1 MLGEKLLCGRYILE
15 EKLGS
20 GSLGDIYRATDTRSN
35 RPVAVRLVTEVQDP
49 LALATYY
56 RQWAIQAGIR
66 HENVGVILDIGE
78 AMEDEERYPVVVT
91 PLIEGTALCDLFVQ
105 PLSNSD
111 PKDWL
116 AAITKAAWGLQ
127 AAHERGLIHGRLH
140 SGNILLDRDGG
151 VRVVDFGSSGS
162 AKRTDGVQR
171 DLAALGAICFEA
183 LTSAEAPTER
193 SDGEAALATAPAT
206 TSEISGVIVDTLWP
220 ETEGHFSSAKEFA
233 IALADA
239 LRSAGGESE
248 ESSVAPADPMQGPS
262 VEGGAS
268 REPVSRPTIALDS
281 VSADERIATGLK
293 GLGERLSQEESVT
306 ASDDPIATIEER
318 AARES
323 DLSKAVRLLE
333 TEAAARPDSSRLKRL
348 IALYRDKLNVVSE
361 VLARIEQLEVA
372 GKFDEATEQREILRS
387 IHPANRPDIPSVGST
402 PDPPPK
408 TTASETP
415 VTETVELPDLSGQPT
430 IIHEK
435 EPTNSIKQPTPTD
448 TASVGDDDELEKHE
462 LFWVAARRKQADQA
476 GVEPR
481 QATASVPEKVNVAEV
496 KVARNENKATDS
508 EPLAADSTEEDSP
521 AEAPSKLDESFHKA
535 AKALAPRMASLSASM
550 KSQLQQLSTPE
561 ESQKEDNGKT
571 EPEKPKPAEKAAPPR
586 PKWMYIVGAAIVV
599 MLLLALVLIFGGSD
613 AVPVAAVR
621 QTEIRAYPAQAEILL
636 DGELCGSGECAV
648 ELEIGSHRAT
658 ARLAGFESDFEIF
671 NVEAPRE
678 GVAVEDTPPQR
689 VELYLTALF
698 PSLDIETDLARGTV
712 FLDDIEVGEIEDGAF
727 SLRELADG
735 EHTLRIRSGAVETT
749 VLVETEA
756 GSAPIVTSVESR
768 EAKVLVA
775 SSLAGTAT
783 VWSSTPTAVITID
796 GEEQG
801 PSGSEGLRIDGLA
814 EGPHRVGAAGS
825 GVIASFRAD
834 NRPRLAIAVN
844 TDRNVGGLRI
854 VTGQDGATVYLN
866 DRPYRRKTARGSLL
880 VFLYPGTYR
889 VRVEKPGFVSTPE
902 YSIDISKGVREVLTA
917 DLVPQPQLATLS
929 LRGATPGAEVRI
941 DGERVGEVS
950 SGGSF
955 SYEAVRAG
963 ERVIQIGKAGYRN
976 RTVKQQFEIGQE
988 TSIDGSLVPSTGDL
1002 TVSVSPPD
1010 VAAHLVV
1017 RNSQGAIVQLENR
1030 RASALPEGSYRIEA
1044 SANGFRSITS
1054 EVRVIGGENVV
1065 AEIQL
1070 QSLAAPKPK
1079 EPRNLAAV
1087 LANDPAWS
1095 RRGDQLIRRGG
1106 GVVLVPAMGV
1116 GKYRFAVNLL
1126 RGRRLQWVVN
1136 YVDSENY
1143 GWFQIGRNNF
1153 IRSIVSQGQRSRPYQ
1168 EPHALTEFRA
1178 VTIEIDVKDEEI
1190 VHRLLRNGEWV
1201 ELDRWKFTGADFAK
1215 GQFGFRLPGRDEIAV
1230 HSLDFTAAR

>member
-1 MLGEKLLCGRYILE
+1 MLGEKLLCDRYVLE

-35 RPVAVRLVTEVQDP
+35 RPVAIRLVTEVQDP

-91 PLIEGTALCDLFVQ
+91 PLIEGTALRDLFVQ
-105 PLSNSD
+105 PLRNSD

-162 AKRTDGVQR
+162 AKRTDGVR
-171 DLAALGAICFEA
+171 SDLAGLGAICFEA

-220 ETEGHFSSAKEFA
+220 ETERHFSSAKKFA

-248 ESSVAPADPMQGPS
+248 RSNIAPVTPQGPS
-262 VEGGAS
+262 VEGGTS
-268 REPVSRPTIALDS
+268 REPVSQPTIALDP
-281 VSADERIATGLK
+281 VSTDEHIATDLK

-318 AARES
+318 AAREP
-323 DLSKAVRLLE
+323 DLGEAVRLLE
-333 TEAAARPDSSRLKRL
+333 SEAVARPDSSRLKRL
-348 IALYRDKLNVVSE
+348 IALYRDKLDVVSE
-361 VLARIEQLEVA
+361 VLARIEQLEAA
-372 GKFDEATEQREILRS
+372 GKFDEATEQRVILRS
-387 IHPANRPDIPSVGST
+387 IHPANRPDIPPVSST

-408 TTASETP
+408 TTTSETP
-415 VTETVELPDLSGQPT
+415 VTDAVELPNLSGQPT

-435 EPTNSIKQPTPTD
+435 EPTNSIKQSTPTD
-448 TASVGDDDELEKHE
+448 TASVGDDNELEKRE

-476 GVEPR
+476 GVEPQ
-481 QATASVPEKVNVAEV
+481 QATASVPEKVDCAEV
-496 KVARNENKATDS
+496 KA
-508 EPLAADSTEEDSP
+508 AADSTEADNP
-521 AEAPSKLDESFHKA
+521 AKQPGKLDESFHKA
-535 AKALAPRMASLSASM
+535 AEALAPRVASLSASM
-550 KSQLQQLSTPE
+550 KSQLQQLSSPD
-561 ESQKEDNGKT
+561 ESQKEEKENTDR
-571 EPEKPKPAEKAAPPR
+571 EPPKQAEKAAPPR

-599 MLLLALVLIFGGSD
+599 ILLLALALLFSGSD
-613 AVPVAAVR
+613 TVPVSAVVR

-689 VELYLTALF
+689 VEMYLTALF

-735 EHTLRIRSGAVETT
+735 YHELQIRSGAVETT
-749 VLVETEA
+749 VVVETKA
-756 GSAPIVTSVESR
+756 GSAPIITSVESR

-775 SSLAGTAT
+775 SSLSTTAT
-783 VWSSTPTAVITID
+783 VWSSTPTVGIAVD
-796 GEEQG
+796 GEEHG
-801 PSGSEGLRIDGLA
+801 PSGPEGLKIAGLA
-814 EGPHRVGAAGS
+814 EGPHRVGTDGS
-825 GVIASFRAD
+825 GAIASFRAD

-866 DRPYRRKTARGSLL
+866 DRAYRRKTARGSLL

-902 YSIDISKGVREVLTA
+902 YSVKITKGAREAITA
-917 DLVPQPQLATLS
+917 DLVAQPQLATLS

-950 SGGSF
+950 PDGSF

-963 ERVIQIGKAGYRN
+963 ERVIQVGKAGYRN
-976 RTVKQQFEIGQE
+976 RTVERQFEIGQE

-1030 RASALPEGSYRIEA
+1030 RASALPEGGYRIEA

-1065 AEIQL
+1065 AEIRFV
-1070 QSLAAPKPK
+1070 SLAAPKPIGPQDLTK
-1079 EPRNLAAV
+1079 AFAA
-1087 LANDPAWS
+1087 DPAWS

-1126 RGRRLQWVVN
+1126 RGRRLQWVVD

-1143 GWFQIGRNNF
+1143 GWFQLGRNNF

-1168 EPHALTEFRA
+1168 EPHGLAEFRA
-1178 VTIEIDVKDEEI
+1178 VTIEVDVKDEEI
-1190 VHRLLRNGEWV
+1190 VHRFLRNGEWV
-1201 ELDRWKFTGADFAK
+1201 ELDRWKFTGANFAK
-1215 GQFGFRLPGRDEIAV
+1215 GRFGFRLPGRDEIAV
-1230 HSLDFTAAR
+1230 HALEFTARP

>member
-1 MLGEKLLCGRYILE
+1 MLGEKLFCDRYVLE

-20 GSLGDIYRATDTRSN
+20 GTLGDIYRATDTRSN

-78 AMEDEERYPVVVT
+78 ATEDEERYPVVVT
-91 PLIEGTALCDLFVQ
+91 PLIEGTALRDLFVQ
-105 PLSNSD
+105 PLRNSD

-127 AAHERGLIHGRLH
+127 VAHERGLIHGRLH

-151 VRVVDFGSSGS
+151 VRVVDFGSAGS
-162 AKRTDGVQR
+162 AKRTDGVRR
-171 DLAALGAICFEA
+171 DLAGLGAICFET

-193 SDGEAALATAPAT
+193 SDGEAALATTPAT

-220 ETEGHFSSAKEFA
+220 ETEGHFSSAKDFA

-239 LRSAGGESE
+239 LRSVGGESE
-248 ESSVAPADPMQGPS
+248 ESKIAPVDPMQGPS

-268 REPVSRPTIALDS
+268 REPVSQPTIALDP
-281 VSADERIATGLK
+281 VSTDERIATSLK
-293 GLGERLSQEESVT
+293 GLDERLSQEESVT

-318 AARES
+318 AARLP
-323 DLSKAVRLLE
+323 DLGEAIRLLE
-333 TEAAARPDSSRLKRL
+333 TEASTHPDSPRLKRL
-348 IALYRDKLNVVSE
+348 IALYRDKLDVVSE
-361 VLARIEQLEVA
+361 VLARIEQLEAA

-387 IHPANRPDIPSVGST
+387 IHPGNRPDIPSVGST

-408 TTASETP
+408 PTASETP
-415 VTETVELPDLSGQPT
+415 VTEAVELPDLSSQPT
-430 IIHEK
+430 IFHEK
-435 EPTNSIKQPTPTD
+435 EPLNSIKQPTPTD
-448 TASVGDDDELEKHE
+448 TASVDDDEELEKRE
-462 LFWVAARRKQADQA
+462 LFWVAARRNQTDQA

-481 QATASVPEKVNVAEV
+481 QATASVPEKVDGPEV
-496 KVARNENKATDS
+496 RA
-508 EPLAADSTEEDSP
+508 AADSTEADNP
-521 AEAPSKLDESFHKA
+521 AKQPGKLDESFHKA
-535 AKALAPRMASLSASM
+535 AEALAPRVASLSASM
-550 KSQLQQLSTPE
+550 KSQLQQLSSPD
-561 ESQKEDNGKT
+561 ESQKEEKEKT
-571 EPEKPKPAEKAAPPR
+571 EPEEPKQAEKAAPPR
-586 PKWMYIVGAAIVV
+586 LKWMYIVGAAIVV
-599 MLLLALVLIFGGSD
+599 ILLLALVLIFGGSA

-621 QTEIRAYPAQAEILL
+621 QTEIRAYPAQAEIRL

-698 PSLDIETDLARGTV
+698 PSLDIETDLARGNV

-735 EHTLRIRSGAVETT
+735 EHALRIRSGAVETT
-749 VLVETEA
+749 VVVETKA
-756 GSAPIVTSVESR
+756 GSAPIITSVESR

-775 SSLAGTAT
+775 SSLATTAT
-783 VWSSTPTAVITID
+783 VWSSTPTVGIAVD
-796 GEEQG
+796 GQEHG
-801 PSGSEGLRIDGLA
+801 PSGPEGLKIAGLA
-814 EGPHRVGAAGS
+814 EGPHRLGADGS
-825 GVIASFRAD
+825 GAIASFRAD
-834 NRPRLAIAVN
+834 NRPRLVLAVN

-902 YSIDISKGVREVLTA
+902 YSVKITKGAREAITD
-917 DLVPQPQLATLS
+917 DLVAQPRLATLS
-929 LRGATPGAEVRI
+929 LRGAPPGAEVRI
-941 DGERVGEVS
+941 DGERIGEVS
-950 SGGSF
+950 SDGSF
-955 SYEAVRAG
+955 SYEAVTAG
-963 ERVIQIGKAGYRN
+963 DRVIQIGKSGYRN

-988 TSIDGSLVPSTGDL
+988 TSIDGSLVRSTGDI
-1002 TVSVSPPD
+1002 TVSVEPAD
-1010 VAAHLVV
+1010 VDAHLVV
-1017 RNSQGAIVQLENR
+1017 RDSAGSIIRLENR
-1030 RASALPEGSYRIEA
+1030 RASALPEGGYRIEA

-1070 QSLAAPKPK
+1070 ESLAAPRPTV
-1079 EPRNLAAV
+1079 PQNLAAV
-1087 LANDPAWS
+1087 FANDPAWS

-1106 GVVLVPAMGV
+1106 GIVLVPAMGV

-1143 GWFQIGRNNF
+1143 GWFQMGRNNF
-1153 IRSIVSQGQRSRPYQ
+1153 IRSIVLQGQRSRPYQ
-1168 EPHALTEFRA
+1168 EPHALAEFRA
-1178 VTIEIDVKDEEI
+1178 VTIEVEVKDEEI
-1190 VHRLLRNGEWV
+1190 VHRLLRNGEWI